1 MTMPNKKRIIRGC
14 IDLGS
19 SYFRLLVVC
28 LGPTGTAEVLCDDKE
43 YVGWGGS
50 VAEGGSIGENG
61 IARAAHALEN
71 LLVAAERSGC
81 EHPILAA
88 TNAMRSAMNGDAA
101 HSSLERLIGRPI
113 TVLSQR
119 GEAALG
125 FLGASTVAQGNGPVL
140 LVDVGGT
147 STEIAWGSGG
157 IMEGFEGLPLGT
169 HIAGA
174 MMSRGCGNDLSVL
187 HHSAFRKLEDSIAMH
202 YTLPNND
209 QRPTILATGGT
220 AVSLAVILRYMKERT
235 PDFTERTPATAGMLE
250 LAVRRIRGLFRAGLQ
265 RRIPLE
271 PERVRLLLPGLV
283 LMTSLFRAMRV
294 SGFLITAR
302 DLRWGAVTAGENLME
317 YYITGDC
324 ADEQASVDC
333 R

>member
-1 MTMPNKKRIIRGC
+1 MMIPNKKKTIRGC

-19 SYFRLLVVC
+19 SYFRLLVVGH
-28 LGPTGTAEVLCDDKE
+28 GPSGEAELLCDDKE

-50 VAEGGSIGENG
+50 VAEGGAIEESG
-61 IARAAHALEN
+61 IARAAHSLER
-71 LLVAAERSGC
+71 LLRVAERSGC

-88 TNAMRSAMNGDAA
+88 TNTMRSAVNGDAA
-101 HSSLERLIGRPI
+101 HSSLERLTGRPI
-113 TVLSQR
+113 TLLSQR

-125 FLGASTVAQGNGPVL
+125 FLGASTVVGGDEPVL

-157 IMEGFEGLPLGT
+157 IMDGFEGLPLGT

-174 MMSRGCGNDLSVL
+174 MMSRGYRNTFPVPCY
-187 HHSAFRKLEDSIAMH
+187 SAVRRLEDSIALH
-202 YTLPNND
+202 YTLPNKG

-220 AVSLAVILRYMKERT
+220 AVSLAVILCYMKERE
-235 PDFTERTPATAGMLE
+235 PGFTERTAVPAGMLE
-250 LAVRRIRGLFRAGLQ
+250 FVVRRMRGLFYAGLE

-283 LMTSLFRAMRV
+283 LMTSLLRTMRV

-302 DLRWGAVTAGENLME
+302 DLRWGAVTAEESLMK
-317 YYITGDC
+317 YSITGDYI
-324 ADEQASVDC
+324 DE
-333 R
+333 